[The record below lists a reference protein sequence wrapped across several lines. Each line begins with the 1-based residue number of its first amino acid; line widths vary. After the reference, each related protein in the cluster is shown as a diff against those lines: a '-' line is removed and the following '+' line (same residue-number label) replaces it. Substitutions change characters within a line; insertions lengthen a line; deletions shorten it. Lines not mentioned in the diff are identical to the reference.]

1 MRSTVGNLGNKLLPD
16 FGPIQYCRKFTIE
29 THGGQIRIVEK
40 SGTVLLPMPYVECV
54 PMLPKF
60 LRFGY
65 CAIIVNANTP
75 WIYNI
80 GYMLSAYRNSDVTMK
95 VASSVHLI
103 K

>member
-1 MRSTVGNLGNKLLPD
+1 VRSTVGNLGNKLLPD

-60 LRFGY
+60 LRFFDSPFLAIVIMSLNY
-65 CAIIVNANTP
+65 CELE
-75 WIYNI
+75 NI
-80 GYMLSAYRNSDVTMK
+80 CQKRESF
-95 VASSVHLI
+95 
-103 K
+103 